1 MYYLY
6 QNSIFLV
13 IIHVFQAN
21 ERLFLSPGK
30 QTAAYIERKNRKRQ
44 REENLKTTPLFKKK
58 RVNLKMKQKK
68 KVTTSTLKLKERL
81 TYQTAVDVTD
91 YPAESRL
98 PS

>member
-44 REENLKTTPLFKKK
+44 REENLKTTPSFKKR

-68 KVTTSTLKLKERL
+68 KVTTLELREGL

-91 YPAESRL
+91 YPTESRL

>member
-1 MYYLY
+1 MK
-6 QNSIFLV
+6 N
-13 IIHVFQAN
+13 VFCHQENVN
-21 ERLFLSPGK
+21 EN
-30 QTAAYIERKNRKRQ
+30 TECKNRKRQ
-44 REENLKTTPLFKKK
+44 RKEILKTTPLFKKK